1 VSFGK
6 TLDIPVWPR
15 LKYDVFMRRLKVLL
29 VLLAIGPQ
37 FVQNVRAQNVREEM
51 VPMRDGVRLAT
62 SIYLP
67 EGPGPWPVV
76 LTRTPY
82 GKDMMYGPSTH
93 KQFLDAGYARVV
105 QDSRGKFK
113 SEGKYVAF
121 GSDMEDGYDTVEWIA
136 KQPWSN
142 QKVGMVGP
150 SAMGIATDLAAMA
163 APPHLVTGFV
173 NVATGS
179 RFIHS
184 NYPGGVFLINLNEE
198 WLRRQGVPPND
209 VPRPINRVFNDND
222 RREDM
227 RFYYERINIPMYNVG
242 GWYDIFLQ
250 GNIDAFVGLQE
261 HGAQGARGNQKL
273 MMGAFGHGLLS
284 GDLKYPAEAGNLN
297 SGDQI
302 RWFDRWLKGIDNGIM
317 QEPPV
322 RYYLMGDT
330 FDKSAPGNQW
340 RTAASWPPQSTA
352 TSYYLTASHFLTSA
366 KPSSGKLTYVYDP
379 KDPVPAIGGNNLM
392 MDRGPMDQRK
402 VGSRADVLKFETE
415 VLKAPLEITGP
426 IKADLTVSTD
436 AEDTDFMVKLVDVY
450 PNGYEALV
458 LDGAFRLRYWK
469 SALKPE
475 HVEKNKPY
483 PITVDLWS
491 TALVFNT
498 GHKIAVHVQSS
509 NSPRFERNSNTWE
522 SVKSY
527 DQSVKATNTV
537 ILDGRSKIVLPVTKV
552 YTQAATTAA
561 AR

>member
-1 VSFGK
+1 MRLAAPLVSIIVCLPVFG
-6 TLDIPVWPR
+6 
-15 LKYDVFMRRLKVLL
+15 
-29 VLLAIGPQ
+29 
-37 FVQNVRAQNVREEM
+37 QNVREEM
-51 VPMRDGVRLAT
+51 VPMRDGIRLAT

-67 EGPGPWPVV
+67 EGQGPWPIV

-82 GKDMMYGPSTH
+82 GKDVMYGPATH

-113 SEGKYVAF
+113 SEGKYAAF
-121 GSDMEDGYDTVEWIA
+121 ANDMEDGYDTVEWIA

-142 QKVGMVGP
+142 GKVGMVGP

-173 NVATGS
+173 NVASGS

-184 NYPGGVFLINLNEE
+184 NYLGGIFLINLNEE
-198 WLRRQGVPPND
+198 WLKRQGVAPND
-209 VPRPINRVFNDND
+209 VPRPIQRVYDD
-222 RREDM
+222 EARRQDM
-227 RFYYERINIPMYNVG
+227 RNYYSRIHIPMYNVG

-250 GNIDAFVGLQE
+250 GNLDAFVGLQE
-261 HGAQGARGNQKL
+261 NGGDGARGNQKL
-273 MMGAFGHGLLS
+273 MMGAFGHGALS

-297 SGDQI
+297 GGDQI
-302 RWFDRWLKGIDNGIM
+302 RWFDRWLKGEDNGIM
-317 QEPPV
+317 KEPPV

-340 RTAASWPPQSTA
+340 RTAASWPPASTA
-352 TSYYLTASHFLTSA
+352 TSYYLTAQHALAMA
-366 KPSSGKLTYVYDP
+366 KPSGQAKLSYVYDP
-379 KDPVPAIGGNNLM
+379 KDPVPSIGGNNLM

-402 VGSRADVLKFETE
+402 VSSRADVLKFETE
-415 VLKAPLEITGP
+415 PLKQPVEITGP
-426 IKADLTVSTD
+426 IKAELSVATD

-469 SALKPE
+469 DLLKPE
-475 HVEKNKPY
+475 HVEQGKVY

-498 GHKIAVHVQSS
+498 GHKIAVHVSSS
-509 NSPRFERNSNTWE
+509 NSPRFERHSNTWD

-527 DQSVKATNTV
+527 DQAVKATNTV
-537 ILDGRSKIVLPVTKV
+537 MLDGRSKIVLPVTKV
-552 YTQAATTAA
+552 YNQTTSAAA